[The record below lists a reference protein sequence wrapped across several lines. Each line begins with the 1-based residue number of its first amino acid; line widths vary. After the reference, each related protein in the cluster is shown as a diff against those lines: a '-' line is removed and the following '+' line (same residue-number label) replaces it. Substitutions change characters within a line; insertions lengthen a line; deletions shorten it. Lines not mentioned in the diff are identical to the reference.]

1 MTTLVAT
8 LPSLFD
14 AGGDEPTL
22 DDIVAGA
29 WEGLAAH
36 RVVACPVCAAE
47 MEPEYGA
54 HALPIRGRCTEC
66 GATLS

>member
-14 AGGDEPTL
+14 ARGGELTL
-22 DDIVAGA
+22 DDVLTSA

-36 RVVACPVCAAE
+36 RVVGCPVCGNE

-54 HALPIRGRCTEC
+54 HARPIAGRCTEC
-66 GATLS
+66 GSTLS